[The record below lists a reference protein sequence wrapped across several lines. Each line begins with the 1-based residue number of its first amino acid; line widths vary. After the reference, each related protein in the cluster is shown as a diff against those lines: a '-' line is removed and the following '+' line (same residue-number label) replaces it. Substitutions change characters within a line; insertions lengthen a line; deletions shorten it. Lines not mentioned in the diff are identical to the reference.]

1 MVAMPPCPS
10 SSTSRYRPP
19 RTVPMSVKR
28 PPWVA
33 FRPASRPGPPSS
45 RGGIVPYDA
54 SPIAGRDAVRRSSC
68 CPVSLGPAPP
78 LEVQGAEV
86 GSKIGAQVRPLEG
99 DVDGGLE
106 PAHGG
111 PGVVADT

>member
-33 FRPASRPGPPSS
+33 FRPPSRPGPPSS
-45 RGGIVPYDA
+45 RGGIVPYDG
-54 SPIAGRDAVRRSSC
+54 SPTARRDVVRGSKVLPGEPRA
-68 CPVSLGPAPP
+68 PPP
-78 LEVQGAEV
+78 LEVQGAQV
-86 GSKIGAQVRPLEG
+86 GSKLGAQVRPLEG
-99 DVDGGLE
+99 DIDRRLE
-106 PAHGG
+106 PAHR
-111 PGVVADT
+111 